1 MAYNTNSDYEVI
13 LKANNIANSLMKAA
27 NINIGFLY
35 YLAEFYGIIQE
46 TVTSPIF
53 NYEKLTTLQK
63 ETFLRGIYIS
73 FDNLKHSILKNEPFH
88 STNFTKHFTNLYM
101 RIAIFNAS
109 NTAYSA
115 LKADASIIQATS
127 SAFSAFSG
135 SNLSL
140 IHIMYDCNLFNIS

>member
-1 MAYNTNSDYEVI
+1 MAYNNNSDYEVI

-46 TVTSPIF
+46 TVTSSTF
-53 NYEKLTTLQK
+53 NYDKLTIIQK

-73 FDNLKHSILKNEPFH
+73 FDNLKHSILKNEPFQ

-101 RIAIFNAS
+101 RIATFNTS
-109 NTAYSA
+109 NTAFSS

-127 SAFSAFSG
+127 SAFNAFSG
-135 SNLSL
+135 KNLSL